1 MDNESEDKKDI
12 IFYYLDTLFE
22 TIDVEERFNVN
33 GDLSSYGSY
42 KFFILFPTKNDLWF
56 SRNESKLI
64 MEMFDISWKEL
75 EECLIEY
82 FSKKFNAR
90 ILDNIILF

>member
-1 MDNESEDKKDI
+1 MDNESENKKDI

-22 TIDVEERFNVN
+22 TIDVEQNFNAD
-33 GDLSSYGSY
+33 GTLSSYGAK
-42 KFFILFPTKNDLWF
+42 KFFILFPTQKDLWF
-56 SRNESKLI
+56 SRNESRLI

-75 EECLIEY
+75 EESLIEY
-82 FSKKFNAR
+82 FSKKFNAQ